1 MQSHVQSEERAP
13 GVVWMAPAL
22 CAPRDLGFALAAPGS
37 RPGAPQARI
46 ANHIYLRT
54 RRALSPLGCTM
65 LSRNP
70 QRLPVFPHF
79 FGLY

>member
-1 MQSHVQSEERAP
+1 MQSHVQSDERAP

-22 CAPRDLGFALAAPGS
+22 CAPRDLGYAPDAPGARS
-37 RPGAPQARI
+37 GAPRARI
-46 ANHIYLRT
+46 ANDIYLRT